1 MNDMD
6 KNELSRI
13 VEMVEGGKVTP
24 EEGERLI
31 DSMTCRVQTMTC
43 PYCAER
49 IPAGAGV
56 CPECAT
62 TLDQAPS
69 ELAGTQT
76 RLHAF
81 HALPRTGKFLVIYMF
96 VVCTIVLLAGSG
108 WGLSLHDIVPAV
120 LAGLGIVSAVLLC
133 KGRPLGWSLAILWAA
148 LQVPVISVNDVE
160 LNNQIFGF
168 DITQTTNGTSIG
180 LDVVGVVLLIIAIV
194 ARNRAMEKQTRLAP
208 VS

>member
-1 MNDMD
+1 
-6 KNELSRI
+6 
-13 VEMVEGGKVTP
+13 
-24 EEGERLI
+24 
-31 DSMTCRVQTMTC
+31 
-43 PYCAER
+43 
-49 IPAGAGV
+49 
-56 CPECAT
+56 
-62 TLDQAPS
+62 
-69 ELAGTQT
+69 
-76 RLHAF
+76 
-81 HALPRTGKFLVIYMF
+81 MF

-194 ARNRAMEKQTRLAP
+194 ARNRAMQKQTRLAP